1 MTVSERLALAVDNQA
16 MNTTVFSRE
25 PEAPVRMQDLD
36 PGGLNDLLGYQLARA
51 SIMTNANF
59 QATVG
64 KPWDVTKVEFT
75 MLQLVKQN
83 PGVTSSRLAQA
94 MAISMP
100 AVTVAMAKLEQR
112 GWVSRARSTVDR
124 RAQHF
129 EVTPEGRTQITLA
142 MQAVLAADAR
152 TLESLSL
159 AERLML
165 LELLRKVGA
174 LYPQGDTAADAA
186 SEPDLSRSVKD

>member
-1 MTVSERLALAVDNQA
+1 
-16 MNTTVFSRE
+16 MNTTVSPRE
-25 PEAPVRMQDLD
+25 PEPQSRVQELN

-51 SIMTNANF
+51 SILTNANF
-59 QATVG
+59 QNTVG
-64 KPWDVTKVEFT
+64 KPWDVSKVEFT
-75 MLQLVKQN
+75 ILQLINQN

-112 GWVSRARSTVDR
+112 GWVTRERSTVDR

-129 EVTPEGRTQITLA
+129 EVTPEGHTQVSLA
-142 MQAVLAADAR
+142 LQAVLAADAR

-174 LYPQGDTAADAA
+174 LYRQGDGLMDAN
-186 SEPDLSRSVKD
+186 P

>member
-1 MTVSERLALAVDNQA
+1 MSVRGLLAWAVDNRA
-16 MNTTVFSRE
+16 MNTTVLPRD
-25 PEAPVRMQDLD
+25 PELPTKSTELD

-51 SIMTNANF
+51 SILTNANF

-75 MLQLVKQN
+75 MLQLIKQN
-83 PGVTSSRLAQA
+83 PGVTSSRLSQA

-112 GWVSRARSTVDR
+112 GWVNRERSTVDR

-129 EVTPEGRTQITLA
+129 EVTPEGRTQVQQAL
-142 MQAVLAADAR
+142 QAVLAADDR

-174 LYPQGDTAADAA
+174 LYRQGESLTDAT
-186 SEPDLSRSVKD
+186 P